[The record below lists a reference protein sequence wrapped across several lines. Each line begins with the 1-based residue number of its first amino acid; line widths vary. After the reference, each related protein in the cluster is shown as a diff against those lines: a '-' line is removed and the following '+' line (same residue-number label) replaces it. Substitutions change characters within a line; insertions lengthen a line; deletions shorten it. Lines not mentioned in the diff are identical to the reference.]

1 MNIEVISSKL
11 TKNQN
16 IYDVKKVVNSF
27 NQRAKTLDGIPGEYI
42 ARSECIQFP
51 LRFSTVDV
59 CNATHV
65 VHNLSVSQSGS
76 DCKINA
82 DITITDDKIK
92 KYIEDGYKPIFGTR
106 AIGNLDNIAESAR
119 IVTVDILGFD
129 KEETKNEK

>member
-1 MNIEVISSKL
+1 MDIEVISSKL

-16 IYDVKKVVNSF
+16 IYDVEKVVDAF
-27 NQRAKTLDGIPGEYI
+27 NQRAKILDGIPGEYI
-42 ARSECIQFP
+42 VNSECIQFP

-65 VHNLSVSQSGS
+65 VHQLSVSQSDTG
-76 DCKINA
+76 CKINGEV
-82 DITITDDKIK
+82 TIIDATIK
-92 KYIEDGYKPIFGTR
+92 KFIENGFKPIFGTR